1 MSRRSFYSKSRI
13 LYSFIYIFSPLEHA
27 TNILSLYFE
36 FGFYVRKCRK
46 KFYKKFYITIA
57 N

>member
-27 TNILSLYFE
+27 TSILSLYFE